1 MGHHLTTAAAERN
14 LPVRILG
21 YQGVVH
27 RAGDF
32 EPSIVGGGCSAHPE
46 RTPGQSTLPGF
57 CRLLP
62 QLVGSFDPGGGVSGD
77 GCRPDHSYLSAHGSH
92 ISAHSVASGMT
103 LEGFLP
109 SSAYPATSVRRTSA
123 ERPIGVVHLADG
135 APVSARVRDSEQH
148 KRDTDREDD
157 DGH

>member
-1 MGHHLTTAAAERN
+1 MPT
-14 LPVRILG
+14 
-21 YQGVVH
+21 
-27 RAGDF
+27 
-32 EPSIVGGGCSAHPE
+32 
-46 RTPGQSTLPGF
+46 
-57 CRLLP
+57 
-62 QLVGSFDPGGGVSGD
+62 
-77 GCRPDHSYLSAHGSH
+77 
-92 ISAHSVASGMT
+92 SAHSVASGIPLRVLT
-103 LEGFLP
+103 